1 MNQLL
6 RQNQDQTT
14 DLVSTSA
21 EIPMLSDPKKI
32 FRSTESILSE
42 LDLLLHLE

>member
-6 RQNQDQTT
+6 RQNQDRTT

-42 LDLLLHLE
+42 SDLLLHLE